1 MVYFLT
7 GSCCLEVFA
16 RRRVTLMV
24 EVSSSL
30 VPGPA
35 CVCCHKFPCPS
46 LLPCGCSQVSVSIS
60 LQPAQAQ
67 LPEALVCWADTP
79 WVGQVFLT
87 DTGTDLAQAGQ
98 ARGSWSWGRSWNLP
112 SSGQGKARPVQNLGH
127 FAWNEKNPYLCSNKE
142 LQPRQLF
149 LDIFFFPL
157 LCSFLLLHV
166 FILLKWSRA
175 WQNWIMLC
183 VIGWGNILFSFQF
196 NTSC

>member
-1 MVYFLT
+1 MVYFLM

-46 LLPCGCSQVSVSIS
+46 LLPCGCSQVSVSMS

-87 DTGTDLAQAGQ
+87 DTGRDLAQAGQ

-112 SSGQGKARPVQNLGH
+112 NSGQGKSRPVQNLGH

-149 LDIFFFPL
+149 LDFFFS
-157 LCSFLLLHV
+157 LCYV
-166 FILLKWSRA
+166 
-175 WQNWIMLC
+175 
-183 VIGWGNILFSFQF
+183 LFYS
-196 NTSC
+196 